1 MMTNNSQQHSNSEIH
16 SWNNN
21 NNNNQWLS
29 STPLGGH
36 RKQLDSTLNNS
47 DSGFLSGNNSHSSG
61 SIDNRRNQFDIVSDE
76 YSRLMGSTRPLNT
89 PNVVHSLTDLLM
101 NSTSPP
107 FQKLEEQQR
116 FSAFGVPVKTTR
128 DSLSSNP
135 TSNYFHRQ
143 HDTMIF
149 NRTKPPLTT
158 TTPTNFVS
166 CNSSH
171 DTVKPT
177 TSPPIWRP
185 YLD

>member
-1 MMTNNSQQHSNSEIH
+1 M
-16 SWNNN
+16 
-21 NNNNQWLS
+21 
-29 STPLGGH
+29 
-36 RKQLDSTLNNS
+36 D
-47 DSGFLSGNNSHSSG
+47 
-61 SIDNRRNQFDIVSDE
+61 
-76 YSRLMGSTRPLNT
+76 T

-107 FQKLEEQQR
+107 FQKLEEEEVHHQEHQR

-158 TTPTNFVS
+158 TTPTNSVS

-171 DTVKPT
+171 DTVNPKT

>member
-1 MMTNNSQQHSNSEIH
+1 LI
-16 SWNNN
+16 
-21 NNNNQWLS
+21 
-29 STPLGGH
+29 
-36 RKQLDSTLNNS
+36 
-47 DSGFLSGNNSHSSG
+47 
-61 SIDNRRNQFDIVSDE
+61 
-76 YSRLMGSTRPLNT
+76 GSTRPLDT

-107 FQKLEEQQR
+107 SQKLEDEEERVHHQQQQR

-143 HDTMIF
+143 HDTIPF
-149 NRTKPPLTT
+149 NPTT
-158 TTPTNFVS
+158 TAATPTNFVS

-177 TSPPIWRP
+177 TTTTTSPPIWRP